1 MFKKL
6 VLVFCMLF
14 ALVSLAGCGGTQES
28 SSSDSSSSQAES
40 SADKVQVA
48 VSFNA
53 MKEFVEAVGK
63 DKVEVHTIIP
73 DGTEPHDF
81 EPTAKDLTSLK
92 NAKVFVYNG
101 LGMEPWAEKAVSAAD
116 NKDLISVEATK
127 GIDLITN
134 DDPEEVKEHGQYDP
148 HAWLSLKNAQV
159 EVKNIADALAQADPN
174 NADFYKSNSDAYI
187 KQLEDLYDEYNQK
200 IQAEPNKNIVTG
212 HAAFAY
218 FCRDFGLKQNS
229 VEDTFAEGEPSAQQL
244 ATLVQYCKD
253 NNVKIIFAEEMA
265 SPSVSKTLADE
276 VGAKVETIYTIE
288 GNEDNL
294 SYLDRMKSNLDK
306 VYESLK

>member
-6 VLVFCMLF
+6 VLLFCMLF
-14 ALVSLAGCGGTQES
+14 ALIAVAGCGSQTQ
-28 SSSDSSSSQAES
+28 SSDNNAAEK
-40 SADKVQVA
+40 SADKLQVA

-53 MKEFVEAVGK
+53 LEEFVKAVGK

-73 DGTEPHDF
+73 AGTEPHDF

-92 NAKVFVYNG
+92 NAKVFIYNG
-101 LGMEPWAEKAVSAAD
+101 LGMEPWAEKSISAAD

-127 GIDLITN
+127 GIEPITN

-174 NADFYKSNSDAYI
+174 NADFYKANSEAYI
-187 KQLEDLYDEYNQK
+187 KQLDDLYNEYAQK
-200 IQAEPNKNIVTG
+200 IEAEPNKNIVTG

-218 FCRDFGLKQNS
+218 LCRDFGLKQNS

-244 ATLVQYCKD
+244 AQLVQFSKE
-253 NNVKIIFAEEMA
+253 NNVKTIFAEEMA
-265 SPSVSKTLADE
+265 SPSVSKTLANE

-294 SYLDRMKSNLDK
+294 SYIERMKSNLDK
-306 VYESLK
+306 IYESLK

>member
-14 ALVSLAGCGGTQES
+14 ALVAVAGCGGETSQN
-28 SSSDSSSSQAES
+28 SSDSSASSS
-40 SADKVQVA
+40 DKVQVVA
-48 VSFNA
+48 SFNA

-63 DKVEVHTIIP
+63 DKVEVHTIVP

-101 LGMEPWAEKAVSAAD
+101 LGMEHWAEKSISVAD
-116 NKDLISVEATK
+116 NKDLITVEASK
-127 GIDLITN
+127 GIDPITN
-134 DDPEEVKEHGQYDP
+134 ADPEVAKEHGQYDP
-148 HAWLSLKNAQV
+148 HTWLSLKNAQI
-159 EVKNIADALAQADPN
+159 EVKNIADALAQADPD
-174 NADFYKSNSDAYI
+174 NADFYKANSEAYI
-187 KQLEDLYDEYNQK
+187 KQLDDLYNEYNQK
-200 IQAEPNKNIVTG
+200 IQSAPNKTFVTG

-218 FCRDFGLKQNS
+218 LCRDFDLKQNS
-229 VEDTFAEGEPSAQQL
+229 IEDTFAEGEPSAQQL
-244 ATLVQYCKD
+244 AKLVEFCKE
-253 NNVKIIFAEEMA
+253 NNVKTIFAEEMA

-276 VGAKVETIYTIE
+276 VGAKVETIYTME

-294 SYLDRMKSNLDK
+294 SYIERMKSNLDK
-306 VYESLK
+306 IAASLQ